1 MTAHLDNATVN
12 LTVEVR
18 IGAEDGFATVRAP
31 VLILD
36 PELAAAIA
44 ATLRA
49 NSLQLIPAVRA
60 NAIADVIENA
70 LDRAARLVETA
81 AHIADRRAA

>member
-18 IGAEDGFATVRAP
+18 LAADDGFAIVRAP

-36 PELAAAIA
+36 PEIAAAIA

-60 NAIADVIENA
+60 HAFADVIDNA
-70 LDRAARLVETA
+70 LDRSAHLVETA

>member
-12 LTVEVR
+12 VTVEVR
-18 IGAEDGFATVRAP
+18 LASDDGFAIVRAP

-36 PELAAAIA
+36 PELAAAVA

-49 NSLQLIPAVRA
+49 NGLQLIPAVRA
-60 NAIADVIENA
+60 HAMADLIDNAIDRAASLAETANAIAI
-70 LDRAARLVETA
+70 
-81 AHIADRRAA
+81 RRAA